1 VPGKILALGF
11 AALLLLLAG
20 CRSAPVLDVVS
31 APVTTTK
38 PVSINQMES
47 AIIGGETGPG
57 WRMMPQGP
65 GQIEGVLSLR
75 DHRAVVTVNYDTKS
89 YSIKYKDSSNLNYD
103 GKSIHKNY
111 NGWVENLDKAIRSN
125 LAAL

>member
-1 VPGKILALGF
+1 MARQIIAFIF
-11 AALLLLLAG
+11 AAFLLLMAG
-20 CRSAPVLDVVS
+20 CRSAPILDVVA

-38 PVSINQMES
+38 PVSMSNMES
-47 AIIGGETGPG
+47 AIIGAGTGLG
-57 WRMMPQGP
+57 WRMAPQTP

-75 DHRAVVTVNYDTKS
+75 DHRAVVTVSYDTKS

-111 NGWVENLDKAIRSN
+111 NGWVENLDRAIRSN

>member
-1 VPGKILALGF
+1 MPGKILALGF
-11 AALLLLLAG
+11 AALFLLMTG

-31 APVTTTK
+31 APATTTK
-38 PVSINQMES
+38 PVSMSNMES
-47 AIIGGETGPG
+47 AIIGGGTGLG
-57 WRMMPQGP
+57 WRMVPQGP

>member
-1 VPGKILALGF
+1 LGV
-11 AALLLLLAG
+11 AALLLLMTG
-20 CRSAPVLDVVS
+20 CRSAPVLDVVA

-38 PVSINQMES
+38 TVSMSNMES
-47 AIIGGETGPG
+47 AIIGGGTGLG
-57 WRMMPQGP
+57 WRMVPQGP

-75 DHRAVVTVNYDTKS
+75 DHRAVVTVSYDTKS
-89 YSIKYKDSSNLNYD
+89 YTIKYKDSSNLNYD

>member
-1 VPGKILALGF
+1 MPGKILSLGF
-11 AALLLLLAG
+11 AVLLLLMTG
-20 CRSAPVLDVVS
+20 CRSAPLLDVVS

-38 PVSINQMES
+38 PVSMSNMES
-47 AIIGGETGPG
+47 AIIGGGTGLG
-57 WRMMPQGP
+57 WRMVPQGP

-75 DHRAVVTVNYDTKS
+75 DHRAVVMVNYDTKS

>member
-1 VPGKILALGF
+1 MPGKILSLGF
-11 AALLLLLAG
+11 AALLLLMTG
-20 CRSAPVLDVVS
+20 CRSAPLLEVVS
-31 APVTTTK
+31 APVTTIK
-38 PVSINQMES
+38 PVSMSVMES
-47 AIIGGETGPG
+47 AIIGGGTGLG

-75 DHRAVVTVNYDTKS
+75 DHRAVVTVNYDTTS
-89 YSIKYKDSSNLNYD
+89 YSIKYKDSSNLNYH

-125 LAAL
+125 LVAL

>member
-1 VPGKILALGF
+1 MPGKILSLGF
-11 AALLLLLAG
+11 AALLLLMTG
-20 CRSAPVLDVVS
+20 CRSASVLDVVT
-31 APVTTTK
+31 APVTTTN
-38 PVSINQMES
+38 PVSMSNMES
-47 AIIGGETGPG
+47 AIIGGGIGLG
-57 WRMMPQGP
+57 WRMVPQGP

-75 DHRAVVTVNYDTKS
+75 DHRAVVTVIYDTKS
-89 YSIKYKDSSNLNYD
+89 YSIKYKDSSNLKYD